1 MRPGGHSDK
10 RRILVLISGGGTNL
24 QALIDA
30 TRDDEFPGGI
40 VAVISNKPD
49 AGGLTRAQ
57 HARIPTESLDHR
69 QYPDRHSFDQAL
81 MAHIDAY
88 QPDLVVLAG
97 FMRILTSD
105 FVRHYHGRL
114 LNIHPS
120 LLPRYP
126 GLHTHRQALAAG
138 DAEHGATV
146 HFVTEELDGGP
157 GILQTRVPI
166 LPNDTEASLAARVL
180 TEEHRIYPEVVRWFC
195 EGRLVLDEN
204 TVVFDGQPL
213 TQPLQQA
220 LDKH

>member
-1 MRPGGHSDK
+1 MTSDGNTSK
-10 RRILVLISGGGTNL
+10 RRIVVLISGGGTNL

-30 TRDDEFPGGI
+30 TRDANFPGRI
-40 VAVISNKPD
+40 VAVISNKPE
-49 AGGLTRAQ
+49 AGGLARAQ
-57 HARIPTESLDHR
+57 RASIPAETLDHR
-69 QYPDRHSFDQAL
+69 AFESRETFDQAL
-81 MAHIDAY
+81 MTRIDRH

-97 FMRILTSD
+97 FMRILTDD
-105 FVRHYHGRL
+105 FVRHYRGRM

-166 LPNDTEASLAARVL
+166 LPGDTEASLASRVL
-180 TEEHRIYPEVVRWFC
+180 KEEHRIYPEVVSWFC
-195 EGRLVLDEN
+195 TGRLSLGPQGPIL
-204 TVVFDGQPL
+204 DGQPL
-213 TQPLQQA
+213 TAPQQRSSSTY
-220 LDKH
+220 